1 MNWKVFKKDD
11 PSTHPEIDT
20 PMVVYRP
27 YTNCF
32 TLDVHYFD
40 NEQKKFYQKEGGNSR
55 WYKAYDECYY
65 FYIGYIPYMEKEC
78 HPYKCKGDRCLC
90 AEYDDGYCIG
100 DDIKCNLQEVVTEY
114 ALGYKRI
121 WKDFE

>member
-1 MNWKVFKKDD
+1 MDWKVFKINDL
-11 PSTHPEIDT
+11 STHPEIDC

-27 YTNCF
+27 YTSCF

-65 FYIGYIPYMEKEC
+65 FYVGYLPYIEKEC
-78 HPYKCKGDRCLC
+78 HPMICNKKDEMCEHEDDKYCLSDDPCKYKKDT
-90 AEYDDGYCIG
+90 
-100 DDIKCNLQEVVTEY
+100 TEY
-114 ALGYKRI
+114 LLGYKRV
-121 WKDFE
+121 WDDFR